1 VLGRA
6 RLFSF
11 WSSGRCLAGH
21 GFVDTHAMAG
31 DVVIQGDRL
40 VLRALR
46 PAEVDAEWQAMVAA
60 AAGGPVVSSILT
72 DEAAFRARLARSG
85 QLRDGWLD
93 LAIDLDGTLIG
104 RIQTFVPRG
113 RALPPGTFDVGIGL
127 REHTRGKG
135 YGREALSLFTDWL
148 FEHAAAEVVEAATG
162 EANHA
167 MRAVFCRA
175 GWTEDGRVTEE
186 GHEWVRYRITRREWQ
201 AMRH

>member
-1 VLGRA
+1 
-6 RLFSF
+6 
-11 WSSGRCLAGH
+11 
-21 GFVDTHAMAG
+21 MAG

-46 PAEVDAEWQAMVAA
+46 PAEVDAEWQAM
-60 AAGGPVVSSILT
+60 AAGAAGPVVSSVLT

-85 QLRDGWLD
+85 QLREGWLD
-93 LAIDLDGTLIG
+93 LAIDLDGTSIG

-113 RALPPGTFDVGIGL
+113 RALPPGTFAVGIAL

-135 YGREALSLFTDWL
+135 YGREALALFTDWL
-148 FEHAAAEVVEAATG
+148 FEHAAAEVVESATS

-167 MRAVFCRA
+167 MRAVFSRA
-175 GWTEDGRVTEE
+175 GWTEDETVTEE

-201 AMRH
+201 AMRP

>member
-1 VLGRA
+1 
-6 RLFSF
+6 
-11 WSSGRCLAGH
+11 
-21 GFVDTHAMAG
+21 MAG

-46 PAEVDAEWQAMVAA
+46 PAEVDAEWQAMVAGTA
-60 AAGGPVVSSILT
+60 DPVVSSVLT

-93 LAIDLDGTLIG
+93 LAIDLDGTSIG

-127 REHTRGKG
+127 QGPARGKG
-135 YGREALSLFTDWL
+135 YGREALTLFTDWL
-148 FEHAAAEVVEAATG
+148 FEHAAAEVVESATS

-167 MRAVFCRA
+167 MRAVFRRA
-175 GWTEDGRVTEE
+175 GWTEDGTVTEE
-186 GHEWVRYRITRREWQ
+186 GHEWVRYLITRREWQ
-201 AMRH
+201 AMRP